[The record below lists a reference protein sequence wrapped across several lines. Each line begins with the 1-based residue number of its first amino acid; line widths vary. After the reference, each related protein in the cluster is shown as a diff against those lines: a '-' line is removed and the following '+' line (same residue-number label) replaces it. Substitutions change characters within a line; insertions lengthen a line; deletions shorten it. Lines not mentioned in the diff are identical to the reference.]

1 MSAPAVGGDRRH
13 VGGDVVL
20 YVIPG
25 SHACRT
31 AMLMLE
37 HKRIGHR
44 LVELPTGPHS
54 LLVRALG
61 FPGHREP
68 IRSVDGRT
76 SRRLALLDRMGTV
89 PAMRY
94 GSARVQ
100 TNREIARFL
109 DRVVAEP
116 ALFPADPARRSAVE
130 EAELWADRHLQML
143 ARRLALVGPLHGLD
157 TMSRRGNDGRLG
169 ALLTKHELARSAIAR
184 TASVMFGADARAES
198 EMLAALP
205 QTLDRVDR
213 LIVDGVLGGAEL
225 NAADFAVAPS
235 LALLAYR
242 LDLRP
247 EIERRAAGALVER
260 ILPER
265 DGAAARPGV

>member
-1 MSAPAVGGDRRH
+1 
-13 VGGDVVL
+13 
-20 YVIPG
+20 
-25 SHACRT
+25 
-31 AMLMLE
+31 
-37 HKRIGHR
+37 
-44 LVELPTGPHS
+44 
-54 LLVRALG
+54 
-61 FPGHREP
+61 
-68 IRSVDGRT
+68 
-76 SRRLALLDRMGTV
+76 
-89 PAMRY
+89 
-94 GSARVQ
+94 
-100 TNREIARFL
+100 
-109 DRVVAEP
+109 
-116 ALFPADPARRSAVE
+116 
-130 EAELWADRHLQML
+130 ML

-169 ALLTKHELARSAIAR
+169 ALLTKHELARSAMAR

-205 QTLDRVDR
+205 QALDRVDL
-213 LIVDGVLGGAEL
+213 LIADGVLGGAEL

-265 DGAAARPGV
+265 DGAAALPAA